1 MQIKITHQSLK
12 PSAYGSIAELS
23 PDSYHPGQ
31 KGSPTLGFW
40 DYSEFLGCQRAS
52 LQFGDLKL
60 QKKKIVIFSHIKLS
74 LPVENAE
81 KNRGVNEVSLKD
93 HGNI

>member
-40 DYSEFLGCQRAS
+40 EYSEFLGWQRAS
-52 LQFGDLKL
+52 LQFGDLKFF
-60 QKKKIVIFSHIKLS
+60 KKKLSYSATSNS

-81 KNRGVNEVSLKD
+81 KNGGVNEVSLKD